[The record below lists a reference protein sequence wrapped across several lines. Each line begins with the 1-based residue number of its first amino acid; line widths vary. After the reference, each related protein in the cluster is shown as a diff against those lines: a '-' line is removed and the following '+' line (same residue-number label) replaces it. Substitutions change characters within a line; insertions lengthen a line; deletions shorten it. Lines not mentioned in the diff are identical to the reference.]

1 MLLAAAAL
9 EAYFIFLV
17 KQFQVQ
23 LYLLLE
29 LVLLEVPYML
39 EEKILK

>member
-1 MLLAAAAL
+1 MLLAVAAL
-9 EAYFIFLV
+9 EVYFIFLL
-17 KQFQVQ
+17 KQFQLQ